1 MHSTSSMLRPPSISS
16 SGLGL
21 SPPSLSSIASKS
33 STWGRKNCNDH
44 KTASKSF
51 FSQVHLVN
59 ALSFQLFLP
68 IPIHKLIHTTYP
80 LLTSIAEPANDLLRY
95 FGTKNCAS
103 RPYILRPCVELF
115 PRQIKPIA
123 ETKCGRTEDSTSAT
137 ISDATERRQN
147 WAKRLLRQ
155 TLYLPSNLTLGDW
168 EGEGSLSWVGSVLL
182 LPLPVTYS
190 IF

>member
-33 STWGRKNCNDH
+33 STWRRKNCNDH

-95 FGTKNCAS
+95 FGTKTVHPDLISSGLVLNCS
-103 RPYILRPCVELF
+103 PDRSNPLPRPNVAGLKTPPVPPSVTPLKGVKIEQKDYS
-115 PRQIKPIA
+115 
-123 ETKCGRTEDSTSAT
+123 GRHSTFHQT
-137 ISDATERRQN
+137 WHWETERGRGRYPELVQCCFFHF
-147 WAKRLLRQ
+147 L
-155 TLYLPSNLTLGDW
+155 
-168 EGEGSLSWVGSVLL
+168 
-182 LPLPVTYS
+182 
-190 IF
+190 